1 MHSLEKKIY
10 LGLLI
15 CLLVSIVGT
24 SFAYFVSS
32 TTIGGE
38 GGKASLKTADMVGVK
53 FDAGDASLDLQN
65 AVPGLGKE
73 KGFSVT
79 VTPNGSAQSI
89 TYAIKLNITANTF
102 VKCDDTNYKVDDPNR
117 NMCTKDAQELV
128 YTLMDGDDTTIATG
142 DLLAKSG
149 ELLLLKETKNT
160 DTEAVYDYKLNITYK
175 DTGADQNHNANK
187 SFVSTLSVEFAQ
199 AD

>member
-1 MHSLEKKIY
+1 MHSVEKKIY
-10 LGLLI
+10 LGLLV

-38 GGKASLKTADMVGVK
+38 GGKTDMKTADLVGVK
-53 FDAGDASLDLQN
+53 FDAGDSAINLQN

-79 VTPNGSAQSI
+79 VTPNNDTSSV
-89 TYAIKLNITANTF
+89 TYAINLNITENTF
-102 VKCDDTNYKVDDPNR
+102 VKCDDTNYKADDPNR
-117 NMCTKDAQELV
+117 NACTKDAEELV
-128 YTLMDGDDTTIATG
+128 YTLMDDSNNVIATG
-142 DLLAKSG
+142 DLLGKTG
-149 ELLLLKETKNT
+149 TVLLAKETKSVAEETTFN
-160 DTEAVYDYKLNITYK
+160 YKLNVTYK

-187 SFVSTLSVEFAQ
+187 SFVGAISVEFAE

>member
-1 MHSLEKKIY
+1 MHSVEKKIY
-10 LGLLI
+10 LGLLV

-38 GGKASLKTADMVGVK
+38 GGKTDMKTADLVGVK
-53 FDAGDASLDLQN
+53 FDAGDSSINLQN

-73 KGFSVT
+73 KGFAVI
-79 VTPNGSAQSI
+79 VTPNANTQSV
-89 TYAIKLNITANTF
+89 TYAININITENTF
-102 VKCDDTNYKVDDPNR
+102 VKCDDTNYKAEDPDR
-117 NMCTKDAQELV
+117 NACTKDAEELV
-128 YTLMDGDDTTIATG
+128 YTLMDDSNNVVATG
-142 DLLAKSG
+142 DLLGKNGAT
-149 ELLLLKETKNT
+149 LLIKETKT
-160 DTEAVYDYKLNITYK
+160 ATEETTFNYKLNVTYK

-187 SFVSTLSVEFAQ
+187 SFVGTISVEFAE